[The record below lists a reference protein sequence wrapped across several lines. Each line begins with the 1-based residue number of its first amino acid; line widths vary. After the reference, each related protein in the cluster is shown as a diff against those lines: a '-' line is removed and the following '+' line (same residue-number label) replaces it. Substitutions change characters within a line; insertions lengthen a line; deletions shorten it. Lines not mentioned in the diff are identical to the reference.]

1 MILLYIGIGL
11 AAGLSAGIFGL
22 GGGVIIVPALTFL
35 AGFSQEKAVGTSLA
49 VLLPPVGLWAGLE
62 YYKNGNVDIKAAVF
76 MAAALIV
83 GAWLGAIG
91 AHKLGEMWLKAA
103 FGFFLVILG
112 IWTVVNAFKGVHFKG
127 L

>member
-1 MILLYIGIGL
+1 MILLYVGIGL

-49 VLLPPVGLWAGLE
+49 VLLPPVGLWAALE

-76 MAAALIV
+76 MASALIV
-83 GAWLGAIG
+83 GAWLGAVG
-91 AHKLGEMWLKAA
+91 AHKMGEMWLKAA

-112 IWTVVNAFKGVHFKG
+112 IWTVINAFKGVHFKG